1 MKWRSAFIQKDIIR
15 DGNKKS
21 AFDFLDIDRNSSW
34 VGTNGNFV
42 VDQSRD
48 FS

>member
-15 DGNKKS
+15 DGNKNPRS
-21 AFDFLDIDRNSSW
+21 ISSISIEILRESEL
-34 VGTNGNFV
+34 NFV